1 MIIFQYH
8 PELIKRFPA
17 IVGGVIYARGM
28 GNGPTPQALQAAF
41 QAEQQ
46 ATLLR
51 IGATPLSQVETL
63 AAWRSAFREFGVEPT
78 QYRSAAEALL
88 RRLTKKGDIPSIN
101 TLVDIG
107 NLVSIRYGLPTAV
120 FDVRAI
126 QGTLTVHFADGSERY
141 TTLGE
146 SAVAHPET
154 GEVVFSDETG
164 LVMARRW
171 CWRQS
176 EQSAAQPDTT
186 DAIITIEAHHANA
199 YRDIEAALND
209 LLALLGTYAGGNLT
223 ANILNEQ
230 HPAFSVS
237 AQSTLA

>member
-1 MIIFQYH
+1 
-8 PELIKRFPA
+8 
-17 IVGGVIYARGM
+17 
-28 GNGPTPQALQAAF
+28 
-41 QAEQQ
+41 
-46 ATLLR
+46 
-51 IGATPLSQVETL
+51 
-63 AAWRSAFREFGVEPT
+63 
-78 QYRSAAEALL
+78 
-88 RRLTKKGDIPSIN
+88 
-101 TLVDIG
+101 
-107 NLVSIRYGLPTAV
+107 
-120 FDVRAI
+120 
-126 QGTLTVHFADGSERY
+126 
-141 TTLGE
+141 
-146 SAVAHPET
+146 VAHPET

-209 LLALLGTYAGGNLT
+209 LLALLSTYAGGNFT

-230 HPAFSVS
+230 HSAFSVS